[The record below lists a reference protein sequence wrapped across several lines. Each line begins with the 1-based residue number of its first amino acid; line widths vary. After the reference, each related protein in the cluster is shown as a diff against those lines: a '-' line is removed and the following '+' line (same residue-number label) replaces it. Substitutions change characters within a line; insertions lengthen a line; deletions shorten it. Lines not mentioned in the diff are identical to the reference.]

1 MRSGVAGVE
10 HWGPPGNSVRV
21 SSNEGQIPG
30 ALATEP
36 AETRGQRA
44 EARQL
49 QRAAASLGRPPG
61 RRRRSPRAIQE
72 IIRAVFAAHPSAAFL
87 TKDLCEILHPSLP
100 TRRHIAETNRQARE
114 VVAADP
120 HWTCELSANQRQVV
134 FFNRANERS
143 VEAAQTLL
151 APKPKQ
157 PRMRRPSRPRRV
169 VAFPT

>member
-1 MRSGVAGVE
+1 MRSGIAGVE
-10 HWGPPGNSVRV
+10 HCGPPGDNARV
-21 SSNEGQIPG
+21 SSDEELIR
-30 ALATEP
+30 ATIATER

-44 EARQL
+44 TARQL
-49 QRAAASLGRPPG
+49 QRAAWLGRPHG
-61 RRRRSPRAIQE
+61 RRRCRPREIQE
-72 IIRAVFAAHPSAAFL
+72 SIRAVFAAHPSAAFL

-100 TRRHIAETNRQARE
+100 TRRHIAETHRRARE

-120 HWTCELSANQRQVV
+120 HWTCELSADQRQVV

-151 APKPKQ
+151 APKPKK
-157 PRMRRPSRPRRV
+157 PRMRRPSRPRRA